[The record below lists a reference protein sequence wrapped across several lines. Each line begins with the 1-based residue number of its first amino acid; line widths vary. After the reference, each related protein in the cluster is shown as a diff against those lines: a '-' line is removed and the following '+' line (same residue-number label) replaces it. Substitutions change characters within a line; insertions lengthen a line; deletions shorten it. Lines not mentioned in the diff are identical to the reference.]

1 MPGTVWAADVPE
13 EAGTTVPG
21 CSISSR
27 GPVDDPPSSTA
38 ASVAAAIPVTNV
50 LASTSDAHLEGMR
63 EMLRVMGNV
72 PDGILNSN
80 NKEVILAFFQ
90 GRMSQS
96 HSGGGPGGSPGP

>member
-1 MPGTVWAADVPE
+1 MHE
-13 EAGTTVPG
+13 
-21 CSISSR
+21 
-27 GPVDDPPSSTA
+27 PSSSIA
-38 ASVAAAIPVTNV
+38 APVSVAIPVKNV

-90 GRMSQS
+90 GRMSQG
-96 HSGGGPGGSPGP
+96 HNGGGPGGSPGT